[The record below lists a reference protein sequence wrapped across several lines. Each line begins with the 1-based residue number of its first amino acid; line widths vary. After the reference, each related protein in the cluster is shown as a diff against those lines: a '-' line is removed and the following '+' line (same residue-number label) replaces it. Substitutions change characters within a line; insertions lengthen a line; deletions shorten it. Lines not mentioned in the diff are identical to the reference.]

1 MVLGTYHLGGLF
13 DILKELHFI
22 YDPKKLWKFVLEKSC
37 VILQAE
43 GGTFF
48 TANEEATE
56 MQVAAAHG
64 VDEAKLQQI
73 PFRSGV
79 GVCGWVLQY
88 QQPALVTD
96 VAQDNRFSRQVDVVT
111 GIKTRSV
118 LCVPVL
124 SQKRTYGV
132 IELINRKS
140 GQFGP
145 QDQEFMTVLGRQ
157 AAAAYQNLQLF
168 NEVEHAKTLLQS
180 VLENLSGGL
189 IAADLEGK
197 ILVMNPSA
205 ARILKMAAPALAGQ
219 ASQDVL
225 KEYPWLVELL
235 KKTLVEKTAV
245 SRQEV
250 QVPLHGE
257 PSRVGYSTLLISDP
271 KKNLLGSGIIFQE
284 LPKA

>member
-1 MVLGTYHLGGLF
+1 MLGTYHLTSLF

-22 YDPKKLWKFVLEKSC
+22 YEPKKLWKYVLEKSC
-37 VILQAE
+37 LILQAE
-43 GGTFF
+43 GATFF
-48 TANEEATE
+48 TANEEGSE
-56 MQVAAAHG
+56 MLVEAAHG
-64 VDEAKLQQI
+64 VDEQKLQQI

-96 VAQDNRFSRQVDVVT
+96 VTQDNRFSRQVDVVT
-111 GIKTRSV
+111 GLKTRSV

-157 AAAAYQNLQLF
+157 AAAAYQNLLF
-168 NEVEHAKTLLQS
+168 LQEVEHAKTLLQS

-189 IAADLEGK
+189 IAADPQGK

-205 ARILKMAAPALAGQ
+205 ARLLGLASPALSGQ
-219 ASQDVL
+219 PIQEVFKDHSWFIDI
-225 KEYPWLVELL
+225 L
-235 KKTLVEKTAV
+235 KKTLADKNAV

-250 QVPLHGE
+250 QLPLHGE
-257 PSRVGYSTLLISDP
+257 PRRVGYTTMLISDRQ
-271 KKNLLGSGIIFQE
+271 KKLLGSGIIFQE
-284 LPKA
+284 LPK